1 MRYLENNQNAL
12 WSKHRQEIMK
22 NYDENSTL
30 TLDFLMMKFPQKEV
44 GSVDPDLEK
53 LVPVVDRTE
62 DPNVE
67 ILNCIG
73 LRFTG

>member
-1 MRYLENNQNAL
+1 
-12 WSKHRQEIMK
+12 
-22 NYDENSTL
+22 
-30 TLDFLMMKFPQKEV
+30 MMKFPQKEV

-53 LVPVVDRTE
+53 LLPVFDRTE
-62 DPNVE
+62 DPNTE